1 VTGRKQQPAASSN
14 RPQAATGRKQQ
25 PAASSNRDVI
35 EKQAGSKREDK
46 QYVSHESSK
55 GTGMATAVVMP
66 KQGNSVESCIIVN
79 WKKHVGD
86 TVVVDDVLCEVET
99 DKATMDVPSPVAGTL
114 LATFFKEGDDVPVMT
129 AIAAVGAP
137 GEDVS
142 PLAPAGATAS
152 VPPAVAAVPAQAQPA
167 PAADA
172 VPAQLQSAPAADRS
186 GSPSPAAAVTA
197 PAAAPGTGGQAG
209 GESIGVSPRARHLA
223 ARKGIDPALLGGSG
237 PGGRVIERD
246 VQAAMAAQPKLTPVA
261 KAMVADGGYS
271 APAQGSGPGGRVMS
285 KDLLKEDAQTPAAM
299 TPAAAP
305 AGSSPAHQ
313 FTSSPVQAEE
323 AEIVAVKGVRK
334 VIADRMLQ
342 SLQTTAQLTLH
353 ASADARALQAL
364 RARLKG
370 SPEALGLRGV
380 TINDLV
386 LLAVARTLPQFP
398 GVNALFTGDAIHQHK
413 RVQLGVAVDT
423 PRGLMVPVVRN
434 ADSLSLRGISGEAKR
449 LANACINGK
458 VLPDELNGGTF
469 TVTNLGAFGV
479 EMFTPVL
486 NPPQVA
492 ILGVC
497 NIQPKPV
504 EVDGNVEFIPH
515 IGLSLTINHQVVD
528 GAPAARFLQ
537 ALGQAI
543 AAVDLLLAG

>member
-1 VTGRKQQPAASSN
+1 
-14 RPQAATGRKQQ
+14 
-25 PAASSNRDVI
+25 
-35 EKQAGSKREDK
+35 
-46 QYVSHESSK
+46 
-55 GTGMATAVVMP
+55 
-66 KQGNSVESCIIVN
+66 
-79 WKKHVGD
+79 
-86 TVVVDDVLCEVET
+86 
-99 DKATMDVPSPVAGTL
+99 MDVPSPVAGTL
-114 LATFFKEGDDVPVMT
+114 LATYFKEGDDVPVMT
-129 AIAAVGAP
+129 TIAAVGAA
-137 GEDVS
+137 GEDAAS
-142 PLAPAGATAS
+142 LAPAGATAG
-152 VPPAVAAVPAQAQPA
+152 AALAAPVPAQPQA
-167 PAADA
+167 PVPVPPPTAA
-172 VPAQLQSAPAADRS
+172 PL
-186 GSPSPAAAVTA
+186 PAAAA
-197 PAAAPGTGGQAG
+197 PVS
-209 GESIGVSPRARHLA
+209 GEEPVGISPRARHLA
-223 ARKGIDPALLGGSG
+223 ERKGIDAAGLAGSG

-246 VQAAMAAQPKLTPVA
+246 VQAAIAAQPKLTPVA
-261 KAMVADGGYS
+261 KAMVAEGGYS
-271 APAQGSGPGGRVMS
+271 VPGQGSGPRGRVTS
-285 KDLLKEDAQTPAAM
+285 EDLVKSEAPGE

-305 AGSSPAHQ
+305 AVKPAAV
-313 FTSSPVQAEE
+313 SAAAAEDI
-323 AEIVAVKGVRK
+323 EIIPVKGVRK

-364 RARLKG
+364 RKRLKD
-370 SPEALGLRGV
+370 SPEAMGLRGV

-398 GVNALFTGDAIHQHK
+398 GLNALFTGDAIHQHK
-413 RVQLGVAVDT
+413 HVQLGVAVDT
-423 PRGLMVPVVRN
+423 PRGLMVPVVRS
-434 ADSLSLRGISGEAKR
+434 ADTLSLRQLSTEAKR
-449 LANACINGK
+449 LATACLNGK

-504 EVDGNVEFIPH
+504 EVEGEVRFVPH

-543 AAVDLLLAG
+543 AAIDLVLAG